1 MFEFGIFALVA
12 IAAVVLALVA
22 AFWIISGYYIK
33 VSPNKAAVI
42 SGKKRKLA
50 DGTTVGYRLVRGGA
64 TLVKP
69 FLEKVEYLDLNVIT
83 VPLSTNRAYTV
94 EGVPVSVKA
103 VANVKI
109 KGDDTSLRSAAER
122 FLGMSDNE
130 FHQLVFQTLEGH
142 LRAILG
148 TLTVEEI
155 NNDRLSFAQKLTT
168 EAAGDL
174 EKMGIGLDAL
184 TIQEIS
190 DDEGYLDALGKR
202 RTAEVKRDAEIGQ
215 AEANRDSKIKA
226 SLALQEGEKVRLETE
241 ALIAQ
246 SNRETEIQK
255 AQVAAEI
262 EKERAR
268 ARQAGP
274 LSEAQA
280 KQEVVAEEVRIERIR
295 TQEQIAVQEQEVLR
309 KEKELEATVVKQ
321 AEAERTASVLRA
333 RGEQEAQILQAE
345 GRKQAEIANAE
356 AEAQKLQ
363 REGEGRAKA
372 VEAEGRAEA
381 ERVRALGLAQAE
393 QLQAKGLA
401 EAKATEAQG
410 LAEAKAIMEKA
421 AAWREFNDAA
431 RLQTI
436 LEKLPEIIE
445 SSAPVFQ
452 AIAEP
457 LGSIDKVVMIENGN
471 GNGDNKSSGLNK
483 FAQTSPNLI
492 FGLLQQM
499 QALGLSLPDVLA
511 QLGIEQKDGKLGL
524 ASNGEAEKNVSPKE
538 KPVVSSNTE
547 NGKARIIEKTDG
559 KEENI

>member
-1 MFEFGIFALVA
+1 MFGIEGIVLILVGIA
-12 IAAVVLALVA
+12 VLVVTVIAALSL
-22 AFWIISGYYIK
+22 ISRNYIK
-33 VSPNKAAVI
+33 VSPNQAAVI
-42 SGKKRKLA
+42 SGRKRKLD
-50 DGTTVGYRLVRGGA
+50 DGTVVGYRQVRGGA
-64 TLVKP
+64 TLVIP
-69 FLEKVEYLDLNVIT
+69 FLEKVEYLDLNVLT
-83 VPLSTNRAYTV
+83 VPLTTSRAYTV

-109 KGDDTSLRSAAER
+109 KGDDTSLRAAAER
-122 FLGMSDNE
+122 FLGMPEEE
-130 FHQLVFQTLEGH
+130 FHRLVFQTLEGH

-155 NNDRLSFAQKLTT
+155 NNDRQSFAHKLTS

-226 SLALQEGEKVRLETE
+226 SLALQEGEKVRLSTE
-241 ALIAQ
+241 AQIAQ

-280 KQEVVAEEVRIERIR
+280 KQEVVAEEVRIEKIR
-295 TQEQIAVQEQEVLR
+295 TQEQISVQEQEVLR
-309 KEKELEATVVKQ
+309 KEKELEATIVKQ
-321 AEAERTASVLRA
+321 AEAERRASVLRA
-333 RGEQEAQILQAE
+333 QGEQEAQILAAE
-345 GRKQAEIANAE
+345 GRKQAEIAQAE
-356 AEAQKLQ
+356 AESQKLQ

-381 ERVRALGLAQAE
+381 EKIRALGLAQAE
-393 QLQAKGLA
+393 QLEAKGLA
-401 EAKATEAQG
+401 EAKAIEAQG

-457 LGSIDKVVMIENGN
+457 LGSIDKVVMIDNGSSN
-471 GNGDNKSSGLNK
+471 GNGDGKSSGLNR

-492 FGLLQQM
+492 FSLLQQL
-499 QALGLSLPDVLA
+499 QALGLNLPDVLA
-511 QLGIEQKDGKLGL
+511 QLGVEQKDGKIGL
-524 ASNGEAEKNVSPKE
+524 ATNGSAENDSPKNDGPALNRP
-538 KPVVSSNTE
+538 KPIAPE
-547 NGKARIIEKTDG
+547 R
-559 KEENI
+559 EE